1 MRNHGARFAG
11 GMLVTEVDQ
20 DTIYNALSGV
30 LDPCSEFNGTR
41 LNIVEM
47 GLVRDISVTDDHVH
61 VRLLL
66 TDPAC
71 LYYFQ
76 MAHGIEEALMAL
88 DNLRKV
94 TVESTFDIWWSEDR
108 MSEDASTRLKV
119 LRSQREQE
127 MLSTRAAQR
136 DLIAVSR

>member
-1 MRNHGARFAG
+1 M
-11 GMLVTEVDQ
+11 TEVYHDAIYKALA
-20 DTIYNALSGV
+20 DT

-47 GLVRDISVTDDHVH
+47 GLVRDICLTDGHAH

-71 LYYFQ
+71 LFYFQ
-76 MAHGIEEALMAL
+76 IVHGIEESLMSL
-88 DNLRKV
+88 DFVQKV

-108 MSEDASTRLKV
+108 MSEDASARLRA
-119 LRSQREQE
+119 LRSQREKE
-127 MLSTRAAQR
+127 MLSTLASPA
-136 DLIAVSR
+136 DLIAVSN